1 MVLSRLKT
9 NSLADAEQKMFE
21 EDQDVGSL
29 LERSIVVN
37 SLSLDVLLNVERDLP
52 AFSPILEPYIRELVC
67 LGIHSGCGEQRE
79 TAGNYFFLHNK

>member
-1 MVLSRLKT
+1 
-9 NSLADAEQKMFE
+9 MFE

-52 AFSPILEPYIRELVC
+52 ASFQFSNPTFGSWYVWAYIAVAASSARLPA
-67 LGIHSGCGEQRE
+67 I
-79 TAGNYFFLHNK
+79 TFFFIINKY

>member
-1 MVLSRLKT
+1 
-9 NSLADAEQKMFE
+9 MFE

-52 AFSPILEPYIRELVC
+52 AS
-67 LGIHSGCGEQRE
+67 S
-79 TAGNYFFLHNK
+79 

>member
-1 MVLSRLKT
+1 
-9 NSLADAEQKMFE
+9 MFE

-52 AFSPILEPYIRELVC
+52 ASSQFSNPTFGSWYVWAYIAV
-67 LGIHSGCGEQRE
+67 
-79 TAGNYFFLHNK
+79 TASSARLPAITFFVIINKY

>member
-1 MVLSRLKT
+1 
-9 NSLADAEQKMFE
+9 MFE

-52 AFSPILEPYIRELVC
+52 ASFQFSNPTFGSWYVWAYIAVAASSARLPA
-67 LGIHSGCGEQRE
+67 ITFSS
-79 TAGNYFFLHNK
+79 